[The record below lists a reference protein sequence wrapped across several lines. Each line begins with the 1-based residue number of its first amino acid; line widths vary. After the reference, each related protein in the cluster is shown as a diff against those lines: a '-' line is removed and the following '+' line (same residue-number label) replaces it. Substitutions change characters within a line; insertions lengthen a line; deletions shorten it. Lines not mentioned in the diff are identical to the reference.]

1 MASGQRRGAAISPN
15 ARGSIYMVIGS
26 LGYVINDG
34 LVRKATEAGVG
45 VYQALFVR
53 TAMMVVVLAVIAASR
68 GEMTT
73 RHHLHRPLLTRV
85 TAEVIGAALFFGAIV
100 RIEFANAQ
108 AILQLVPFA
117 VTLAAAI
124 LLGERVSREMY
135 AAVLLGLVGV
145 LVVIRPATDGFS
157 AWSLLAVGAAAM
169 LVVRDLA
176 TRDVSDDIPAT
187 SVALSTAVGLTALTG
202 VITAFV
208 GWDPVGADAAIPLCL
223 SVGFLVAGYLFTIQT
238 VRVGDLSVSAPFRY
252 SLLLGAVV
260 IGYALFDE
268 VPDGFTIAG
277 SVVIVVSGLWAVQ
290 IERQRSTPLP
300 GGSGTPSSDR
310 AG

>member
-1 MASGQRRGAAISPN
+1 MASGHRRMAPISPN
-15 ARGSIYMVIGS
+15 ALGSIYMVVGS

-45 VYQALFVR
+45 VYQALFIR
-53 TAMMVVVLAVIAASR
+53 TAMMILVLAVIAAAR

-73 RHHLHRPLLTRV
+73 RLHLRRPLMTRV
-85 TAEVIGAALFFGAIV
+85 AAEVVGAALFFGAII

-117 VTLAAAI
+117 VTLAAAV

-135 AAVLLGLVGV
+135 GAVLIGLVGV

-202 VITAFV
+202 AITAFA

-223 SVGFLVAGYLFTIQT
+223 SVGFLVTGYLFTIQT
-238 VRVGDLSVSAPFRY
+238 VRVGELSVSAPFRY

-260 IGYALFDE
+260 IGYVLFDE

-277 SVVIVVSGLWAVQ
+277 SVVIVVSGLWAVH
-290 IERQRSTPLP
+290 IERQRSTPV
-300 GGSGTPSSDR
+300 GGEAGTSGSGR